1 MTVDP
6 TESALRRALHEVA
19 DTTPSAHRPPELRPG
34 RPSQRRPRLVLA
46 VAAAVVVL
54 AGVAGLALAAD
65 GGDDDELDL
74 AIDGETTTTDPST
87 TTSGVPRTTIPA
99 SQAPTTVPT
108 TVGGVATD
116 PPPTPSTT
124 HPAPVDPGV
133 LLASGAGWEVRRT
146 DDGCARVLVEGV
158 ERARD
163 CDRAAPA
170 SLTSAGT
177 PGGRLQVVWSR
188 TMDGATIDTPPYG
201 DLGIIPDP
209 GGAGSWLI
217 SDQSSGV
224 VVLRRGEDWVG
235 WLSGDRLVHDGP
247 AFAGFTGYTRTNGS
261 LSYGE
266 FQEIGAHRRDG
277 RDCVVARRV
286 DGEPTLIADVCLPA
300 GGRIAAVLTPTP
312 DPTLW
317 DLFGVTTAAGD
328 TWACETDAGTACGSD
343 DTAPVPGRDA
353 RTISYKG
360 PVSLGSAGSVT
371 ITVGDAEVVVPV
383 PRG

>member
-1 MTVDP
+1 MTDDR
-6 TESALRRALHEVA
+6 TEAALRRALHEVA
-19 DTTPSAHRPPELRPG
+19 DTTPSAHRPSDLRPV
-34 RPSQRRPRLVLA
+34 RPPERRPRLVLA

-54 AGVAGLALAAD
+54 AGVAGLALATD
-65 GGDDDELDL
+65 DGDDDELDL
-74 AIDGETTTTDPST
+74 AIDGETTETDPWT
-87 TTSGVPRTTIPA
+87 TTTRVPRTTIPTT
-99 SQAPTTVPT
+99 QAPTTAPT
-108 TVGGVATD
+108 TVGDVAPEPTAT
-116 PPPTPSTT
+116 PPTTR
-124 HPAPVDPGV
+124 PAPVDPGV
-133 LLASGAGWEVRRT
+133 LLSSGVGWEVRRT
-146 DDGCARVLVEGV
+146 DDGCARILVEGV

-188 TMDGATIDTPPYG
+188 PMDGATLDTPPYG

-217 SDQSSGV
+217 SDELGGV

-235 WLSGDRLVHDGP
+235 WLSGDRLVHEGP
-247 AFAGFTGYTRTNGS
+247 AFSGFAGYTRTNGS
-261 LSYGE
+261 LSYGK

-286 DGEPTLIADVCLPA
+286 DEEPTLIADVCLPA
-300 GGRIAAVLTPTP
+300 GGAIAAVLTPTP

-317 DLFGVTTAAGD
+317 DLFGITTADGD
-328 TWACETDAGTACGSD
+328 TWTCETDGGTSCGSEAA
-343 DTAPVPGRDA
+343 APVPGRDA
-353 RTISYKG
+353 RTLSYTG
-360 PVSLGSAGSVT
+360 PIAVGSARSVT